1 MEQRGL
7 SVIVGVIHAQAVVC
21 GAGLLLA
28 ATVAIAQSSSK
39 PYRIGWLGSTTL
51 APSADSGA
59 KDFDQ
64 GLRDLKYVDGQ
75 NIVVVYRTAGGN
87 LDKLGDLSA
96 DLIRQRVDV
105 IVTSGVPAAFAAK
118 RSTNSIP
125 IVVTEFGLDPV
136 QTRLVE
142 SLPRPGANVTGL
154 ATISEELW
162 PKRLGLL
169 KEIVPRVARLV
180 VLWNPT
186 NPGNASCLQ
195 EISIAAPAMGVR
207 AIPLEVSDVKSLD
220 AALAKVS
227 AETADAIAI
236 CWDSVT
242 LTLAK
247 TIGDLALKQRLPT
260 VTPLREYV
268 DAGALISY
276 GASLA
281 AHRRRAAYYVDRI
294 LKGSSPASLPVE
306 RPTNFEMVVNLKT
319 AQILGV
325 ALPAPLVMLADD
337 SIR

>member
-1 MEQRGL
+1 MCNFSR
-7 SVIVGVIHAQAVVC
+7 VVYAELMVYC
-21 GAGLLLA
+21 AALLLA
-28 ATVAIAQSSSK
+28 STMAIAQSSSK
-39 PYRIGWLGSTTL
+39 PYRIGWLGSTSLT
-51 APSADSGA
+51 SGADSGV

-75 NIVVVYRTAGGN
+75 NVVVVYRTADGN

-96 DLIRQRVDV
+96 ELVRQHVDV

-118 RSTNSIP
+118 RSTTNIP
-125 IVVTEFGLDPV
+125 IVATEFSLDPV

-142 SLPRPGANVTGL
+142 SLSRPGGNVTGL

-169 KEIVPRVARLV
+169 KEIVPRAARLA

-195 EISIAAPAMGVR
+195 EISIAAPAMGMR
-207 AIPLEVSDVKSLD
+207 PIPLEVSDAKSLD

-227 AETADAIAI
+227 VETADAIAT
-236 CWDSVT
+236 CWDNVT

-247 TIGDLALKQRLPT
+247 TIGDLAVKHRLPT
-260 VTPLREYV
+260 VAPLREYV
-268 DAGALISY
+268 QAGALISY

-306 RPTNFEMVVNLKT
+306 RPTYFEMVVNLKT
-319 AQILGV
+319 AQALGV
-325 ALPAPLVMLADD
+325 ALPPPMVMLAED